1 MNKPVMGI
9 QLYTLRDHIQ
19 TAEDFDATL
28 ARLEKMGVTDVQIS
42 GIGDIPADVQGEI
55 VRKHNMNVCVTHK
68 GFDRMLTDLDAMISE
83 HKEIGCDAMGIG
95 SAPDE
100 GRGTE
105 ENVRAFI
112 KQAQN
117 VGAKLKD
124 NGMTFNYHN
133 HDFEFKA
140 LENSDN
146 NMMDLL
152 LNETEPDLFH
162 FIPDVAWIHF
172 AGFDPVEILKKMQG
186 RVKVLHFKDYIINEN
201 GERKFVSLGKGKVN
215 LKDCYEAAKELGIP
229 YIMYEQDCDWVDN
242 DPFKATEESWK
253 FMQSLIK

>member
-9 QLYTLRDHIQ
+9 QLYTLRDHIRN
-19 TAEDFDATL
+19 AEDFDATL

-68 GFDRMLTDLDAMISE
+68 GMDRMLTDLDAMIAE

-100 GRGTE
+100 DRGTE

-112 KQAQN
+112 EKAQGI
-117 VGAKLKD
+117 GAKLLE

-133 HDFEFKA
+133 HDFEFKP
-140 LENSDN
+140 LENSDKC
-146 NMMDLL
+146 MMDILME
-152 LNETEPDLFH
+152 ETKPGLFN
-162 FIPDVAWIHF
+162 FIPDVAWIDY
-172 AGFDPVEILKKMQG
+172 AKNDPVEVLTKLKG
-186 RVKVLHFKDYIINEN
+186 RVKVLHFKDYIIDEE
-201 GERKFVSLGKGKVN
+201 GKRKFVSLGKGVVD
-215 LKDCYEAAKELGIP
+215 LKACYEAACELGIP

-242 DPFKATEESWK
+242 DPFKATEESWA